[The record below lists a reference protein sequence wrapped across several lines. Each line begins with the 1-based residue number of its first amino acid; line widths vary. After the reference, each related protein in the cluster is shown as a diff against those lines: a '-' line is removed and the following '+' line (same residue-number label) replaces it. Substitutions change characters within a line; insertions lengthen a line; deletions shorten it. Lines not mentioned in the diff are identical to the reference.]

1 LWCVIFFCILG
12 GTSSTKSPGR
22 YLSWCCPLPTFSEP
36 PPQSPTKSPSVTATL
51 SSEDGLQCPAEE
63 DCYRFQD
70 LDFWNQEYATSLCI
84 DHGNMDKSMNAT
96 LCNAYVGIPYYE
108 KSLKLAIVNTMYGH
122 GPSASATKCPHWCMY
137 DPLSIVGNAVG
148 FKWHNCLACWNV
160 LVGASNPLR
169 YIHSKAEWDW
179 ATSKARN
186 WCCPPTFTEAPT
198 LGPSPTPRVC
208 SPYNSWNE
216 VRASELCPT
225 TVQADK
231 SYAINVCDETE
242 ATQKKIG
249 GLTSQSVLQT
259 V

>member
-1 LWCVIFFCILG
+1 
-12 GTSSTKSPGR
+12 
-22 YLSWCCPLPTFSEP
+22 
-36 PPQSPTKSPSVTATL
+36 
-51 SSEDGLQCPAEE
+51 
-63 DCYRFQD
+63 
-70 LDFWNQEYATSLCI
+70 
-84 DHGNMDKSMNAT
+84 MNAT

-242 ATQKKIG
+242 ATQKKLEDSLANQFYKQRSFWCVYDYETLINNTKTGSSDKGGFQWENNNSCWKWEIG
-249 GLTSQSVLQT
+249 GFCFTSAYDEFVEVPSLAT
-259 V
+259 VTCITEGDQ